1 MPEVKRRCL
10 VCNQTYT
17 HCNHCKG
24 SDRNKTWRNIYDTEE
39 CMKLFDICSAYKN
52 GFMKKG
58 EALIKLKG
66 ISLPQHLNDEYQKIV
81 DEILF
86 VEKKPSK
93 RKKKEIEEEVQIEP
107 EQIEEVVNEDL
118 A

>member
-1 MPEVKRRCL
+1 MANERKCICCGTRYVYCSRCPGG
-10 VCNQTYT
+10 VHQP
-17 HCNHCKG
+17 
-24 SDRNKTWRNIYDTEE
+24 SWRNIYDTEE

-93 RKKKEIEEEVQIEP
+93 RKKKEIEEEVRIEP
-107 EQIEEVVNEDL
+107 EQIEEVVNDDL
-118 A
+118 I